1 MAACYTASIGRA
13 LDRESHVVG
22 PCLVPVACAHAPVP
36 FPLRGK
42 QMHRVPRVCTHGRML
57 IRTSCVICCRA
68 VQQCDKRKKVTL
80 TPEDILEAL
89 REAEFE
95 DFEQPMK
102 DALTQFRSGGASS
115 GKKGGSGAKKQKLDD
130 SANGADTPTRPDQDS
145 KEGEDGTGEAAGS
158 AEAENKMQ
166 DEADQDLAKDSAEK
180 DDVEKD
186 DDEKQGAADGV
197 GTDATGENS

>member
-1 MAACYTASIGRA
+1 
-13 LDRESHVVG
+13 
-22 PCLVPVACAHAPVP
+22 
-36 FPLRGK
+36 
-42 QMHRVPRVCTHGRML
+42 ML
-57 IRTSCVICCRA
+57 IRPSCVFCCRA

-102 DALTQFRSGGASS
+102 DALNQFRNGGASS

-145 KEGEDGTGEAAGS
+145 KEGEDGAGEAAGS
-158 AEAENKMQ
+158 AEADDKMQ

-180 DDVEKD
+180 N
-186 DDEKQGAADGV
+186 DDEKQGAEDGV

>member
-1 MAACYTASIGRA
+1 MAACYTASMGRA
-13 LDRESHVVG
+13 LDGISHAVG
-22 PCLVPVACAHAPVP
+22 PCLVPVARAHAPVP
-36 FPLRGK
+36 FPLRRAALGK
-42 QMHRVPRVCTHGRML
+42 QMHRVPRVCTYGRML
-57 IRTSCVICCRA
+57 IRPACVICCRA

-102 DALTQFRSGGASS
+102 DALTQFRNGGASS

-158 AEAENKMQ
+158 AEADDKMQ
-166 DEADQDLAKDSAEK
+166 DEADQDLAKDSA
-180 DDVEKD
+180 EKD